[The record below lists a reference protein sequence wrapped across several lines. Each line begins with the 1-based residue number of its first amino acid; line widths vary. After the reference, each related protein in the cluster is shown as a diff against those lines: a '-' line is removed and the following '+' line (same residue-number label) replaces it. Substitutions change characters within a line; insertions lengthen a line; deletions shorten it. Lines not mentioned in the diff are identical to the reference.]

1 MSDTPKYVGLIKSS
15 DDGEFLIT
23 DTHATETPTR
33 AELEEHLTEC
43 LANEGY
49 GQDRVAELYIRER
62 DTRRQFSPEQ
72 VREINQRLWAQYSVN
87 IGDLDSE
94 ALCVINHILEE
105 YRKLIH
111 EP

>member
-15 DDGEFLIT
+15 DDGEFLVT
-23 DTHATETPTR
+23 DTHTTETPTR

-43 LANEGY
+43 LANEVY
-49 GQDRVAELYIRER
+49 GQDSIAELYIRER
-62 DTRRQFSPEQ
+62 DTRRQFSPTQ
-72 VREINQRLWAQYSVN
+72 ITA
-87 IGDLDSE
+87 IGDNLLKFFGLHLSNRQTTLIVESILD
-94 ALCVINHILEE
+94 E